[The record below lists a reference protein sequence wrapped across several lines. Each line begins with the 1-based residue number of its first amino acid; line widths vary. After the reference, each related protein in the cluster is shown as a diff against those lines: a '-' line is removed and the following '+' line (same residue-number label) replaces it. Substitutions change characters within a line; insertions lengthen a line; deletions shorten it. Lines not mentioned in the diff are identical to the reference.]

1 MRCEQ
6 PSETLQA
13 SHIQTYN
20 TTLIETPNT
29 TPIQTPDIVGVDSL
43 SVCWTHEGEAA
54 DLVRALK
61 YKRVTAV
68 VTTIADEMVRV
79 TRSTAKEPNQQI
91 NLVTWVPC
99 TSKHR
104 RDRGFD
110 PAELLARA
118 LARRLRTKARPTL
131 RRIDKEPQTSK
142 SKQGRLIGPKFKL
155 RRKNLKLPSHV
166 MLVDDVCTT
175 GSTLRTASQV
185 LRSAGVDTV
194 AVATATI
201 ALPHQLV

>member
-1 MRCEQ
+1 MIEVHQ
-6 PSETLQA
+6 NS
-13 SHIQTYN
+13 SIQTPN
-20 TTLIETPNT
+20 TTPAQIPEVTLIETP
-29 TPIQTPDIVGVDSL
+29 DIIGVDSL
-43 SVCWTHEGEAA
+43 NVCWTHEGEAA

-61 YKRVTAV
+61 YKRTTAV
-68 VTTIADEMVRV
+68 VTAIADEMVRV
-79 TRSTAKEPNQQI
+79 TRYIATEPNHLI
-91 NLVTWVPC
+91 KLVTWVPC

-104 RDRGFD
+104 RGRGFD
-110 PAELLARA
+110 PAELIARA

-142 SKQGRLIGPKFKL
+142 SKQGRLIGPTFKL

-175 GSTLRTASQV
+175 GSTLRTAAQV

-194 AVATATI
+194 AVVTATI
-201 ALPHQLV
+201 ALPYQLV